1 MLLKKHN
8 VSHYKDKDVELRI
21 DLGAPHSQTVHPV
34 ASQNEN
40 KNFYPEQPEPRGKE
54 EPEMTEEDW
63 LFYSSGYD
71 PKSSVLQDPQAENN

>member
-21 DLGAPHSQTVHPV
+21 DLGTPHSQTVHPV
-34 ASQNEN
+34 TSFGQP
-40 KNFYPEQPEPRGKE
+40 FSSLEQPEPRGKE